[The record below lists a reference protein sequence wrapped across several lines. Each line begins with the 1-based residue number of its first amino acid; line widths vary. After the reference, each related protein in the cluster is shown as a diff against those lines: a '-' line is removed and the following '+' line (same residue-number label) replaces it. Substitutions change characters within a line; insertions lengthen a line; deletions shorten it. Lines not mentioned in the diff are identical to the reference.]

1 MTTTIT
7 TDKPFQIDKKRVYE
21 AYEAVKSNRGAAGVD
36 GQTLEAF
43 EKDLKGNLYRIWNRM
58 SSGSYFPP
66 PVRAVSIPKKSG
78 GGERILG
85 VPTVGDRIAQMV
97 VKQLIEPDLDPIFL
111 PDSYGYRPGKSAL
124 DAIGV
129 TRERSWQYDWVLEFD
144 IKGLFDNLP
153 HDLLLKAVR
162 KHVKCKW
169 ALLYI
174 ERWLTAPMEKD
185 GVRIERTQGT
195 PQGGVISPILSNL
208 FLHYT
213 FDLWMERTH
222 PDLPWCRY
230 ADDGLAHCRSENE
243 AEALK
248 VALQARLAECGL
260 EMHPTKSKIVYCK
273 DSRRK
278 GVYPNVT
285 FDFLGYC
292 FRPRRVRNP
301 RRAKSFCGFT
311 PAVSASALK
320 SMRDTIRDL
329 NIRRRTQVS
338 MAEIAEQ
345 LNPILRG
352 WIEYYGR
359 YTRSAL
365 GPILR
370 YVNMTLEVWLRRK
383 FKRYRGHK
391 TKAGIFLKRLSR
403 ESSGLFAHWKIG
415 MYGSFA

>member
-1 MTTTIT
+1 MSG
-7 TDKPFQIDKKRVYE
+7 DAHV
-21 AYEAVKSNRGAAGVD
+21 
-36 GQTLEAF
+36 
-43 EKDLKGNLYRIWNRM
+43 RIR
-58 SSGSYFPP
+58 
-66 PVRAVSIPKKSG
+66 
-78 GGERILG
+78 ERLG
-85 VPTVGDRIAQMV
+85 V
-97 VKQLIEPDLDPIFL
+97 KL
-111 PDSYGYRPGKSAL
+111 PRA
-124 DAIGV
+124 
-129 TRERSWQYDWVLEFD
+129 TRR
-144 IKGLFDNLP
+144 
-153 HDLLLKAVR
+153 
-162 KHVKCKW
+162 
-169 ALLYI
+169 
-174 ERWLTAPMEKD
+174 
-185 GVRIERTQGT
+185 
-195 PQGGVISPILSNL
+195 
-208 FLHYT
+208 
-213 FDLWMERTH
+213 
-222 PDLPWCRY
+222 
-230 ADDGLAHCRSENE
+230 LAHCRSKNE